1 MLFKLG
7 PWNLYG
13 ESLQFC
19 LFFHHQKVPGYPGL
33 HPTCLVAFSFNCQ
46 SLCHQLGLGLGAGG
60 WLTGLSDRVV
70 VVVVCTFCELTTTE
84 MMLLLS
90 FSKYNRFLEFQ
101 VTGKL
106 STFAFKSVLKRLK
119 QNEKYKTNHFALK
132 NYTQV
137 FIYYCVIL
145 TVYIIAVTLKKI
157 FLQFTVRILA
167 SALHT
172 L

>member
-1 MLFKLG
+1 M
-7 PWNLYG
+7 
-13 ESLQFC
+13 
-19 LFFHHQKVPGYPGL
+19 
-33 HPTCLVAFSFNCQ
+33 
-46 SLCHQLGLGLGAGG
+46 
-60 WLTGLSDRVV
+60 
-70 VVVVCTFCELTTTE
+70 CTFCELTTTE